1 MKNRKFIS
9 VLVAVAMAAMVLTA
23 CGGSKE
29 TPAPAAA
36 PAPAPVEETKA
47 GTEAEAPEA
56 EEADAADGEMV
67 SDETFEMLQDNY
79 ALMTDA
85 YNQVKDLYSMDE
97 IAADEDIEEAMNA
110 AADVINQMGEITQ
123 DSITEEDAV
132 ALNDIMGEVL
142 DVLSSVV
149 DGMEPAEGADGE
161 MVSDETF
168 AILQE
173 NYETMTQIYDTVAEA
188 YNSDEVEADPEVE
201 DALNQVYEIIGK
213 MGEISQDSLTETEA
227 VQLNDAMIEIVKVLD
242 VVANAIG

>member
-29 TPAPAAA
+29 TPAPAVAQT
-36 PAPAPVEETKA
+36 PAPAEETKVE
-47 GTEAEAPEA
+47 TEAPEA

-67 SDETFEMLQDNY
+67 SDETFEILQDNY

-85 YNQVKDLYSMDE
+85 YNQVKDVYSMDE
-97 IAADEDIEEAMNA
+97 IAADEDIEEAMNE

-132 ALNDIMGEVL
+132 ALNDIMIQVL
-142 DVLSSVV
+142 DVLSSVL
-149 DGMEPAEGADGE
+149 DGMELAEGTDGE

-168 AILQE
+168 AVLQE

-201 DALNQVYEIIGK
+201 DALDQAYEIIGK
-213 MGEISQDSLTETEA
+213 MGEISQDSLTEAEA